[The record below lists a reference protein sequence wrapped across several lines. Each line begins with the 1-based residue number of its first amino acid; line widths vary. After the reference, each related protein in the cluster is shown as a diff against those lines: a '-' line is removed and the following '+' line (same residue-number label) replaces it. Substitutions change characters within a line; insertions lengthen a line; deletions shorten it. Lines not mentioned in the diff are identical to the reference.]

1 MKNTGCPRLQNRRS
15 CRMTIVDRARRAALL
30 ALCLLAGGL
39 PAADAAKEARLAAN
53 VLFNQGLYQQ
63 AGAAY
68 SAFLAKHPRHAEA
81 AAVQFALG
89 LCQYQL
95 KQYAAAEKTLM
106 KVVALPRLPDLPRAF
121 LFLGQAQLMQ
131 DKHANAEGSFD
142 AGLKALGAEGN
153 AALANTLQ
161 VNRLEALYHQRK
173 WKQLAADAGALS
185 KATGNRSAR
194 VAFLGASAYH
204 RMREHEAAVAAFT
217 ALAPK
222 VKGTRYAQQ
231 AHLLMADSLRQL
243 RRFKEAAAELT
254 AAARLTGPETAE
266 ALYQLAQVEFH
277 SLQNP
282 RAGLKHY
289 REYLKAHR
297 HGPRARAATIGLG
310 RCQMALKDFRSAEAT
325 FGSLATALN
334 DSPEVPLWQS
344 RVYRRQGNPVR
355 AMIVLDEA
363 AVIFKDHPQRPQL
376 LYDLGEAALA
386 AGQLG
391 RAGRAFDECLAAAP
405 RFAQRAQMLRLNA
418 DCRHQLKNY
427 AGSLKLCDLY
437 LKEFAE
443 SAHAASLTFLRAENH
458 YHLGAHAKAIA
469 AYQEFIKTHPAHPQT
484 AVARMRVGHAEYT
497 LQNWAKALAV
507 LGPLMEAGVNGP
519 LYDQLQFLV
528 AECHAQLDDPEK
540 AVAAY
545 RAFATARPKSANAD
559 LALLKAGQLSEQL
572 GKPLT
577 AQAVYAQLAKSHA
590 ASPHLPT
597 AYYRLGVIL
606 YDGRKYEP
614 ARDVLTKLVA
624 LEGHKLGAGAEYYLA
639 RAEAR
644 LGNRLVAAERFG
656 ALADGGGTEY
666 GAEARL
672 RQGNLLLEAKEPA
685 KAQAALERFLKD
697 HADHNATDHATYQL
711 GVALAALEQWPEAVA
726 RLVAVP
732 ATSDW
737 RDNALYRA
745 ARCQLDANATAKAVP
760 LLEELLAEFPES
772 TLATPANLSLAEI
785 NLDAGKHDAV
795 IAALQPLVDEQ
806 SRSRSITRIRY
817 LLGGAYFGKGHF
829 EESAEAYEGMLRQA
843 PKDLV
848 LTASWRAGESRR
860 KLGEFS
866 RALFHFQ
873 RAERAEVDD
882 ANATLGLKESAA
894 LQVAEMQGSTGR
906 WRDALGSFEK
916 FLENYPESKSL
927 RLAQAGQAQAQIQQ
941 DQAEAALKTL
951 DALLQAEAKDEA
963 AARAQFLM
971 GEYFVKMKDSAKALG
986 EYAKV
991 QAHAFPRWQARALYQ
1006 TAQVQR
1012 AEGDEAA
1019 AKATLQKLMGDAA
1032 LKATPAG
1039 TKAAAEQENANENE
1053 TDDN

>member
-1 MKNTGCPRLQNRRS
+1 MRNTDCPTPPNKRS
-15 CRMTIVDRARRAALL
+15 CRMAPLHRVCWAALL
-30 ALCLLAGGL
+30 ALCLLADGL
-39 PAADAAKEARLAAN
+39 PAADTAKEARLAAN
-53 VLFNQGLYQQ
+53 VLFNQGLYEQ

-68 SAFLAKHPRHAEA
+68 KAFLKKHPRHAEA
-81 AAVQFALG
+81 AAVRFALG

-95 KQYAAAEKTLM
+95 KQYAAAEQSLM
-106 KVVALPRLPDLPRAF
+106 GVVAHPRLQNRPRAF
-121 LFLGQAQLMQ
+121 LFLGKAQLMQ
-131 DKHANAEGSFD
+131 NKHANAEGSFD
-142 AGLKALGAEGN
+142 AGLKALGVESDV
-153 AALANTLQ
+153 ALTNTLQ
-161 VNRLEALYHQRK
+161 VNRLEALYHQQK
-173 WKQLAADAGALS
+173 WKQVAAVAEALA
-185 KATGNRSAR
+185 KANGNRSAR
-194 VAFLGASAYH
+194 VAFLGASAHH
-204 RMREHEAAVAAFT
+204 RMGQHEATVTAFT
-217 ALAPK
+217 VLAPK

-231 AHLLMADSLRQL
+231 AHFLLADSLRHL
-243 RRFKEAAAELT
+243 RRFEDAAVELAAAAQL
-254 AAARLTGPETAE
+254 RGPETAE
-266 ALYQLAQVEFH
+266 ALYQLAHVEFH

-282 RAGLKHY
+282 RAGLKHFGD
-289 REYLKAHR
+289 YLKAHR

-344 RVYRRQGNPVR
+344 RVYRQQGNLLR
-355 AMIVLDEA
+355 AMMVLDEA
-363 AVIFKDHPQRPQL
+363 AVIFRQHEQYPQL
-376 LYDLGEAALA
+376 LFDLGETSLA
-386 AGQLG
+386 AGQLS
-391 RAGRAFDECLAAAP
+391 RAGRAFDQCLAAAP
-405 RFAQRAQMLRLNA
+405 QFAQRAQLLRLNA
-418 DCRHQLKNY
+418 GCRHQLEDY
-427 AGSLKLCDLY
+427 AGSLKLCELF
-437 LKEFAE
+437 LKEYAE
-443 SAHAASLTFLRAENH
+443 SAHVAGLTFLRAENH
-458 YHLGAHAKAIA
+458 YYLGAHAKAIP
-469 AYQEFIKTHPAHPQT
+469 AYQEFIKIHAAHPQA
-484 AVARMRVGHAEYT
+484 AVARMRVGHAEFT

-507 LGPLMEAGVNGP
+507 FEPLMKADVKGA

-528 AECHAQLDDPEK
+528 AECHSQLDDPEK
-540 AVAAY
+540 AVTAY
-545 RAFATARPKSANAD
+545 RAFAVAQPKSANAD
-559 LALLKAGQLSEQL
+559 LALFKAGQLSEQL

-624 LEGHKLGAGAEYYLA
+624 LEGHELGAGAEYYLA

-644 LGNRLVAAERFG
+644 LGDQLAAAERFG
-656 ALADGGGTEY
+656 SLADGGVEEY
-666 GAEARL
+666 AAEARL

-685 KAQAALERFLKD
+685 KAQIALESFLKD
-697 HADHNATDHATYQL
+697 YSDHNATDHATYQL
-711 GVALAALEQWPEAVA
+711 GMALAAQEQWSEAVV

-760 LLEELLAEFPES
+760 LLEELLAEFPKS
-772 TLATPANLSLAEI
+772 TLAMPATLSLAEI

-795 IAALQPLVDEQ
+795 IAALQPLAEERL
-806 SRSRSITRIRY
+806 RSQTIYRIRY
-817 LLGGAYFGKGHF
+817 LLGGAFFGKDNF
-829 EESAEAYEGMLRQA
+829 KESAEAYEGMMRRVQ
-843 PKDLV
+843 KDQV

-860 KLGEFS
+860 KLGEYS
-866 RALFHFQ
+866 RALVHFQ
-873 RAERAEVDD
+873 LAERADVDD

-894 LQVAEMQGSTGR
+894 LQVAEMQGSIGR

-941 DQAEAALKTL
+941 DQAETALKIL
-951 DALLQAEAKDEA
+951 EALLQTEAKDEA

-971 GEYFVKMKDSAKALG
+971 GEYFMKMKDSAKAMG

-1039 TKAAAEQENANENE
+1039 TEAAAEQEKTDENE
-1053 TDDN
+1053 TDNK